1 MKKKYM
7 SPAINV
13 VKLDGKLMQSIAI
26 GSGNADAAIECGSK
40 RGTITFTDDD
50 DDDYATG
57 W

>member
-13 VKLDGKLMQSIAI
+13 VKIESKLMNDIIIS
-26 GSGNADAAIECGSK
+26 SGNADMSDVGSK
-40 RGTITFTDDD
+40 RGTINFTDDD